1 MSVVKDKDR
10 GTWTASGRV
19 KDKWYKKRGFTTK
32 RDALAWETKYRNEQI
47 NTKTCP
53 TVRDVFDLMLEER
66 NRLETSRRTYD
77 VLFHRFDMFADTP
90 VNEITAEDLIR
101 WRISLDNADYGTRTK
116 NQTVALFRSIL
127 RYASGVYG
135 VKDTSFALHA
145 FQLTDV
151 ERNKEMQVWSVD
163 EYNRF
168 RTCLPD
174 AFWQTLFD
182 TLYWTGMRVGEM
194 LALTR
199 SDLNGDQLTISK
211 SLNGFN
217 HVSATKNKKIRT
229 ITVDPVLRAELEALP
244 YDDPL
249 FPVSRYMVRDQLDC
263 TAAASG
269 VTRIRIHDLRH
280 SHVSVLYDHGVSTK
294 AIASRIGDTEAVVM
308 NTYKHLMKN
317 QDDKMNAVIE
327 ELHKK

>member
-1 MSVVKDKDR
+1 MSVVKDKAR

-32 RDALAWETKYRNEQI
+32 RDALAWEIKYRNEQI

-53 TVRDVFDLMLEER
+53 TVREVFDLMLEER
-66 NRLETSRRTYD
+66 NRLETSRRTYS
-77 VLFHRFDMFADTP
+77 VHFHRFDMFADTP
-90 VNEITAEDLIR
+90 VNEITAEDLIH
-101 WRISLDNADYGTRTK
+101 WRISLDKCDYSTRTK
-116 NQTVALFRSIL
+116 NHTVALFRSIL

-135 VKDTSFALHA
+135 VKDMSFALRA

-151 ERNKEMQVWSVD
+151 ERNKEMQVWSID

-168 RTCLPD
+168 RACLPD
-174 AFWQTLFD
+174 VFWQTLFD
-182 TLYWTGMRVGEM
+182 TLYWTGMRVGEL

-199 SDLNGDQLTISK
+199 SDLNGDQLTIRK
-211 SLNGFN
+211 SLNDLN
-217 HVSATKNKKIRT
+217 RISSTKNKKIRT
-229 ITVDPVLRAELEALP
+229 ITIDPVLRAELEALP

-249 FPVSRYMVRDQLDC
+249 FPVPRYMVRDQLDH

-269 VTRIRIHDLRH
+269 VKRLRIHDLRH